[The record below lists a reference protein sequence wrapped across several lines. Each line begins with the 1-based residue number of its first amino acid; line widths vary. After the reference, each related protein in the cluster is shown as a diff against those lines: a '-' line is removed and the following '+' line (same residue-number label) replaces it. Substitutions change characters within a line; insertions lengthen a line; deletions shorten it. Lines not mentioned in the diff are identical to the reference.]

1 MHLLQVGRYGK
12 HGPDFKTLINHHC
25 YFVKDKFTGLSPAPA
40 TWPFISLYLKQN
52 SIIQEIENS
61 GPCWGNEWQVLDRL
75 VIF

>member
-1 MHLLQVGRYGK
+1 MMYHLLLLKKIKSKDMEIFLLFCIICVK
-12 HGPDFKTLINHHC
+12 NKILVFLILV
-25 YFVKDKFTGLSPAPA
+25 F
-40 TWPFISLYLKQN
+40 LYLKQN